1 MHFNK
6 ADFSELDPESLE
18 KIAREQGEKFV
29 RLRIKTNQIRNIYS
43 TVSKIRNDFHLKS
56 KTFSE
61 EIRRELIMLK
71 PKLAYAAGKNEEVR
85 PFQELFDEAISG
97 ITSSKNPAKALEN
110 FFFLAEAVV
119 AYHKYFGGKDN

>member
-6 ADFSELDPESLE
+6 VDFSDLPPESIE
-18 KIAREQGEKFV
+18 KIAREQGEKFFQ
-29 RLRIKTNQIRNIYS
+29 LRIKINQIRNFYS
-43 TVSKIRNDFHLKS
+43 TVAKIRNDFHLKS
-56 KTFSE
+56 KKFSD

-71 PKLAYAAGKNEEVR
+71 PKLAYAAGKNQEVR

-97 ITSSKNPAKALEN
+97 IINSKNPAKALEN